1 MAAAVAAEAKKVVE
15 VSTNKKVEE
24 KVEEEDS
31 DEPIPPRTAPESSR
45 KISLERES
53 KWNGLLGKRPP
64 TKDGEAVSAWLM
76 EVLSISDLDTPLG
89 QTKTENGANGV
100 TAVPSKINGVTSAE
114 QQVSATKV
122 YETATSSVLIKRKRP
137 LPKISKKDSTDEDP
151 TSPLPKQDQSSFA
164 EWKDR
169 KKHKSLPKKS
179 FATSV

>member
-15 VSTNKKVEE
+15 ISTMKEVEE
-24 KVEEEDS
+24 EENEDS
-31 DEPIPPRTAPESSR
+31 DEIIPLRIASESFR

-89 QTKTENGANGV
+89 QTKAENGAHDV
-100 TAVPSKINGVTSAE
+100 AAVSSKANGVTSAD
-114 QQVSATKV
+114 QQNSATKL
-122 YETATSSVLIKRKRP
+122 YETTTSSVLIKRKRP
-137 LPKISKKDSTDEDP
+137 LPKISKKDSTDEDSP
-151 TSPLPKQDQSSFA
+151 SPLPKQDQSSFA

-169 KKHKSLPKKS
+169 KKHKSLPKKG